1 MAQLSIV
8 SPPPPSSPAVPAL
21 TRSAAA
27 SITAELLAVVARG
40 AVREGTNET
49 ALPGLRYH
57 RESRPSPAQRWCSFG
72 LGFTV
77 VAQGRKVSTY
87 RGLDL
92 PYDPLHYLVVTGEAQ
107 FEGKV
112 IEATP
117 ERPFLAFCYEIPP
130 DVVASTIL
138 ALADAD
144 RAGQEPAVDP
154 DPTPA
159 FVGSL
164 DAPMA
169 DCFIR
174 LLRAVDDPL
183 ERRLVAPLVVQELVF
198 RLLRSDAAAAMR
210 SAVGRDR
217 DAEKIQSAMSFLH
230 ASIDRPVTVED
241 VARHVAM
248 SPSHFAHRFRAV
260 ARVSPMRYLKQL
272 RLNHARSLLIAD
284 GLRVSEAS
292 ARAGY
297 ESTSHFTRDF
307 RAFFGAAPGEYARR
321 FREG

>member
-1 MAQLSIV
+1 M
-8 SPPPPSSPAVPAL
+8 VPAL
-21 TRSAAA
+21 AHSGA
-27 SITAELLAVVARG
+27 SVAAELLSVVARG

-57 RESRPSPAQRWCSFG
+57 RESRPSPSQRWCSYG

-92 PYDPLHYLVVTGEAQ
+92 SYDPLHYLVVTGEAQ

-112 IEATP
+112 TEATS

-144 RAGQEPAVDP
+144 ADGPEPVAESA
-154 DPTPA
+154 PA
-159 FVGSL
+159 FVGLL

-174 LLRAVDDPL
+174 LLRAIDDPL
-183 ERRLVAPLVVQELVF
+183 ERRVIAPLVVQELVF

-217 DAEKIQSAMSFLH
+217 DAEKIQSAMSFLR
-230 ASIDRPVTVED
+230 ASIERPVTVED

-272 RLNHARSLLIAD
+272 RLNHARNLLIAE

-321 FREG
+321 FRDG